1 MVTDHPLVDSHN
13 SAAGIE
19 ECVEEEWEGGLYP
32 PRDEALPLVAGKQDV
47 WACVLRFLGLSC
59 GIFECV

>member
-19 ECVEEEWEGGLYP
+19 ECVEGEWEGGLYP
-32 PRDEALPLVAGKQDV
+32 PYKRDEALPLVAGKRDV
-47 WACVLRFLGLSC
+47 LVICPEVLGVKLWH
-59 GIFECV
+59 V